1 MTAPE
6 RVMRTM
12 KLTFIVSGFLIIYVM
27 LKIPAAHLP
36 HPENPA
42 LEFAIAAVALINLLL
57 GLLARRFFA
66 RLATNSSRSGAKSTP
81 LSRWFSANVLSF
93 ALIESCLLFGFVLN
107 RFGGSVRLVELLCG
121 SAMIAFLFWSPGRP
135 PAPED
140 GNVSSP

>member
-1 MTAPE
+1 LTATE

-12 KLTFIVSGFLIIYVM
+12 KLSFIVAGFLIIYVM
-27 LKIPAAHLP
+27 LKIPAAHLSRP
-36 HPENPA
+36 ANPT
-42 LEFAIAAVALINLLL
+42 LELVIAAVAFINLVL

-66 RLATNSSRSGAKSTP
+66 RFATTSRSGAKSTP
-81 LSRWFSANVLSF
+81 LSQWFSANVLSL

-107 RFGGSVRLVELLCG
+107 RLGGSVRLVELLCG

-140 GNVSSP
+140 GNNSSR